1 MYATNFNKRMDTF
14 SHVLYYPQ
22 TPLVNTKIST
32 NINFNDM
39 PGGSNVIIAI
49 ASYTGYN
56 QEDSIIFNK
65 NSFERGII

>member
-1 MYATNFNKRMDTF
+1 
-14 SHVLYYPQ
+14 
-22 TPLVNTKIST
+22 
-32 NINFNDM
+32 M

-65 NSFERGII
+65 IHLKGVI